1 LQHGA
6 RVVGAW
12 PSFFNHDEILKNSL
26 DMLCCAH
33 CDASYLKKAISV
45 MAKILSIF
53 MLTLTLLAGPA
64 SAQNT
69 EQQEAD
75 ELAALRYYAE
85 VLSSLESVNYITNT
99 ARGDWRPSSLVEGE
113 AELDGSGQ
121 LLRGVA
127 KTLQELAEA
136 SDVSNQP
143 WVRRWENYNNASGF
157 VKKIGAAIN
166 LTAEFVEAVRNAE
179 TSTAEEKLRSMAQIV
194 RDISTLLPESTAV
207 DAYVGVLADGIESI
221 AQDAAII
228 EAGTKRTN
236 GTIALVNRMIVGEY
250 DPEPV
255 EDTDVS
261 ALEELEAR
269 IWELENRAAQRV
281 FAEAYDKITE
291 AETACA
297 QDLDMSRE
305 DIFGLRRTF
314 ASASREIRNINMAR
328 RVNSELVPILNL
340 RLGAASRRLI
350 ETRIEKLEAY
360 SRPQPARAAF
370 VANQHIERLEGEIL
384 SFQIEIQNAETTI
397 AAKDAMF
404 AIDLIDPQQEMEIAQ
419 QRLATVDDCVKEYLG
434 APDEELADL
443 INTNFPQYERSIEEV
458 ESFDESQWHCPTT
471 MGGET
476 DLTCYCTSEATS
488 RGNIWGTT
496 VYTDDSPICR
506 AAVHVGR
513 IGLSGGSVRVIEL
526 GPLDAYQESTSNGV
540 TSLEWD
546 AWPRSIGFP

>member
-1 LQHGA
+1 
-6 RVVGAW
+6 
-12 PSFFNHDEILKNSL
+12 
-26 DMLCCAH
+26 MLCCAH

-305 DIFGLRRTF
+305 DIFGLRHTF
-314 ASASREIRNINMAR
+314 ASASREIRNINMA
-328 RVNSELVPILNL
+328 
-340 RLGAASRRLI
+340 
-350 ETRIEKLEAY
+350 
-360 SRPQPARAAF
+360 
-370 VANQHIERLEGEIL
+370 
-384 SFQIEIQNAETTI
+384 
-397 AAKDAMF
+397 
-404 AIDLIDPQQEMEIAQ
+404 
-419 QRLATVDDCVKEYLG
+419 
-434 APDEELADL
+434 
-443 INTNFPQYERSIEEV
+443 
-458 ESFDESQWHCPTT
+458 
-471 MGGET
+471 
-476 DLTCYCTSEATS
+476 
-488 RGNIWGTT
+488 
-496 VYTDDSPICR
+496 
-506 AAVHVGR
+506 
-513 IGLSGGSVRVIEL
+513 
-526 GPLDAYQESTSNGV
+526 
-540 TSLEWD
+540 
-546 AWPRSIGFP
+546 